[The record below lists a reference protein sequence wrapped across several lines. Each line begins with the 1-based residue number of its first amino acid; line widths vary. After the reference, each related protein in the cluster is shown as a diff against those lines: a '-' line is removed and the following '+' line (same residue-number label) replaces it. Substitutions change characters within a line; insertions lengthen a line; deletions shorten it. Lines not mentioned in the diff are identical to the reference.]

1 MQMKF
6 VGKLI
11 LSLLLLLLLIVVVLY
26 ILLQTRWGA
35 EWASRRIS
43 DDTAYHLS
51 VAKIEHN
58 FSDPSLLILHNVS
71 FGHDGK
77 PAVIVAKSV
86 KLGLSLS
93 VFNEPWHFARIELQ
107 DGTLNAAN
115 MPANLAWPLQA
126 DRLQLRNISMKS
138 SRLAMEA
145 TTLNGGV
152 IPWLPRP
159 GNILGNNAS
168 FQLSADSVSF
178 NGLNA
183 SNALIQGR
191 VNDKQLIINNFGADL
206 ARGSVTGS
214 AQRDTQGNWN
224 VSALRL
230 NDIRLQTD
238 KSLNDF
244 LQPLRSLPAVHF
256 TRIDMTDAR
265 LQGPDWAVTDLDLLL
280 KNLTLR
286 RGEWQSDDG
295 SLALNA
301 DSFINGQLTLND
313 PILNLDFSPQGV
325 ANARFSSR
333 WVNGLIRAQ
342 GSWER
347 QNRQLTL
354 DELVFAGL
362 EYTLPENWR
371 DRWMATLPDWLDSV
385 RVKKLSGNRNLI
397 IDINP
402 QFPFQITALDTSG
415 SDLLLARDRQWGIWQ
430 GTLNLN
436 AAEATFNRTDLRH
449 PSLAL
454 NADSHQINVTEMSAF
469 ADKGL
474 LEGTATLDQ
483 SPVRTLTLTL
493 NGQAVSSNVLQNWGW
508 PAVTLTGPSSL
519 QLKLNARLAADTPL
533 KQSAN
538 GTLTLSSDGQTR
550 QQTMKHGEISP
561 PQ

>member
-1 MQMKF
+1 MKF

-11 LSLLLLLLLIVVVLY
+11 LSLLVLLLLIVVVLY
-26 ILLQTRWGA
+26 ILLQTHWGA

-58 FSDPSLLILHNVS
+58 FSDPSLLILHNLT

-93 VFNEPWHFARIELQ
+93 VFNQPRHFARIELQ

-126 DRLQLRNISMKS
+126 DRLQLRNISVKR

-168 FQLSADSVSF
+168 FQLSADSVAF

-191 VNDKQLIINNFGADL
+191 VSDKQLIINNFGADL

-214 AQRDTQGNWN
+214 AQRDMQGNWN

-244 LQPLRSLPAVHF
+244 LQPLRNLPSVHF
-256 TRIDMTDAR
+256 SRVDMTDAR

-301 DSFINGQLTLND
+301 DNFINGQLTLND

-325 ANARFSSR
+325 ADARFSSR

-347 QNRQLTL
+347 QSRQLTL
-354 DELVFAGL
+354 DELVLAGL

-385 RVKKLSGNRNLI
+385 KVKKLSGNRNLI

-402 QFPFQITALDTSG
+402 QFPFQITALDTNG
-415 SDLLLARDRQWGIWQ
+415 SDLLLARNHQWGIWQ

-454 NADSHQINVTEMSAF
+454 NANSNQINVTEMSAF
-469 ADKGL
+469 AEKGL

-483 SPVRTLTLTL
+483 TPARNLALTL
-493 NGQAVSSNVLQNWGW
+493 NGQAVPPDVLQNWGW
-508 PAVTLTGPSSL
+508 PAVTLTGQSSL
-519 QLKLNARLAADTPL
+519 QLKLNARLAAGTPL

-538 GTLTLSSDGQTR
+538 GTLTLSSDGQTL
-550 QQTMKHGEISP
+550 QQTMTHGEISTS
-561 PQ
+561 Q

>member
-1 MQMKF
+1 MKF

-35 EWASRRIS
+35 EWTSRRIS

-58 FSDPSLLILHNVS
+58 FSDPSLLILHNLT

-93 VFNEPWHFARIELQ
+93 VFNQPRHFARIELQ

-126 DRLQLRNISMKS
+126 DRLQLRNISVKS

-168 FQLSADSVSF
+168 FQLSADSVAF

-191 VNDKQLIINNFGADL
+191 VSNKQLIINNFGADL

-214 AQRDTQGNWN
+214 AQRDMQGNWN

-244 LQPLRSLPAVHF
+244 LQPLRNLPSVHF
-256 TRIDMTDAR
+256 SRVDMTDAR

-301 DSFINGQLTLND
+301 DNFINGQLTLND

-325 ANARFSSR
+325 ADARFSSR

-347 QNRQLTL
+347 QSRQLTL
-354 DELVFAGL
+354 DELVLAGL

-385 RVKKLSGNRNLI
+385 KVKKLSGNRNLI

-402 QFPFQITALDTSG
+402 QFPFQITALDTNG
-415 SDLLLARDRQWGIWQ
+415 SDLLLARNHQWGIWQ

-454 NADSHQINVTEMSAF
+454 NANSNQINVTEMSAF
-469 ADKGL
+469 AEKGL

-483 SPVRTLTLTL
+483 TPARNLALTL
-493 NGQAVSSNVLQNWGW
+493 NGQAVPPDVLQNWGW
-508 PAVTLTGPSSL
+508 PAVTLTGQSSL
-519 QLKLNARLAADTPL
+519 QLKLNAHLAAGTPL
-533 KQSAN
+533 KQSVN
-538 GTLTLSSDGQTR
+538 GTLTLSSDGQTL
-550 QQTMKHGEISP
+550 QQTMTHGEIST

>member
-1 MQMKF
+1 MKF

-58 FSDPSLLILHNVS
+58 FSDPSLLILHNLT

-93 VFNEPWHFARIELQ
+93 VFNQPRHFARIELQ

-126 DRLQLRNISMKS
+126 DRLQLRNISVKS

-168 FQLSADSVSF
+168 FQLSADSVAF

-191 VNDKQLIINNFGADL
+191 VSDKQLIINNFGADL

-214 AQRDTQGNWN
+214 AQRDMQGNWN

-244 LQPLRSLPAVHF
+244 LQPLRNLPSVHF
-256 TRIDMTDAR
+256 SRVDMTDAR

-301 DSFINGQLTLND
+301 DNFINGQLTLND

-325 ANARFSSR
+325 ADARFSSR

-347 QNRQLTL
+347 QSQQLTL
-354 DELVFAGL
+354 DELVLAGL

-385 RVKKLSGNRNLI
+385 KVKKLSGNRNLI

-402 QFPFQITALDTSG
+402 QFPFQITALDTNG
-415 SDLLLARDRQWGIWQ
+415 SDLLLARNHQWGIWQ

-454 NADSHQINVTEMSAF
+454 NANSNQINVTEMSAF
-469 ADKGL
+469 AEKGL

-483 SPVRTLTLTL
+483 TPARNLTLTL
-493 NGQAVSSNVLQNWGW
+493 NGQAVPPDVLQNWGW
-508 PAVTLTGPSSL
+508 PAVTLTGQSSL
-519 QLKLNARLAADTPL
+519 QLKLNARLAAGTPL

-538 GTLTLSSDGQTR
+538 GTLTLSTDGQTL
-550 QQTMKHGEISP
+550 QQTMTHGEISTS
-561 PQ
+561 Q

>member
-1 MQMKF
+1 MKF

-58 FSDPSLLILHNVS
+58 FSDPSLLILHNLT

-93 VFNEPWHFARIELQ
+93 VFNQPRHFARIELQ

-126 DRLQLRNISMKS
+126 DRLRLRNISVKS

-145 TTLNGGV
+145 MSLNGGV

-168 FQLSADSVSF
+168 FQLSADSVAF

-183 SNALIQGR
+183 SSALIQGR
-191 VNDKQLIINNFGADL
+191 VSDKQLIINNFGADL
-206 ARGSVTGS
+206 TRGSVTGS
-214 AQRDTQGNWN
+214 AQRDMQGNWN

-244 LQPLRSLPAVHF
+244 LQPLRNLPSVHF
-256 TRIDMTDAR
+256 SRVDMTDAR

-280 KNLTLR
+280 KNFTLR
-286 RGEWQSDDG
+286 HGEWQSDDG

-301 DSFINGQLTLND
+301 DNFINGQLTLND

-325 ANARFSSR
+325 AGARFSSR

-347 QNRQLTL
+347 QSRQLTL
-354 DELVFAGL
+354 DELVLAGL

-385 RVKKLSGNRNLI
+385 KVKKLSGNRNLI

-402 QFPFQITALDTSG
+402 QFPFQITALDTNG
-415 SDLLLARDRQWGIWQ
+415 SDLLLARNHQWGIWQ

-454 NADSHQINVTEMSAF
+454 NANSNQINVTEMSAF
-469 ADKGL
+469 VDKGL

-483 SPVRTLTLTL
+483 TPARNLALTL
-493 NGQAVSSNVLQNWGW
+493 NGQAVPPDVLQNWGW
-508 PAVTLTGPSSL
+508 PAGTLTGQSSL
-519 QLKLNARLAADTPL
+519 QLKLNARLAAGTPL

-538 GTLTLSSDGQTR
+538 GTLTLSSDGQTL
-550 QQTMKHGEISP
+550 QQTMTHGEISTS
-561 PQ
+561 Q

>member
-1 MQMKF
+1 MKF

-58 FSDPSLLILHNVS
+58 FSDPSLLILHNLT

-93 VFNEPWHFARIELQ
+93 VFNQPRHFARIELQ

-126 DRLQLRNISMKS
+126 DRLQLRNISVKS

-168 FQLSADSVSF
+168 FQLSADSVAF

-191 VNDKQLIINNFGADL
+191 VSDKQLIINNFGADL

-214 AQRDTQGNWN
+214 AQRDMQGNWN

-244 LQPLRSLPAVHF
+244 LQPLRNLPSVHF
-256 TRIDMTDAR
+256 SRVDMTDAR

-301 DSFINGQLTLND
+301 DNFINGQLTLND

-325 ANARFSSR
+325 ADARFSSR

-347 QNRQLTL
+347 QSRQLTL
-354 DELVFAGL
+354 DELVLAGL

-385 RVKKLSGNRNLI
+385 KVKKLSGNRNLI

-402 QFPFQITALDTSG
+402 QFPFQITALDTNG
-415 SDLLLARDRQWGIWQ
+415 SDLLLARNHQWGIWQ

-454 NADSHQINVTEMSAF
+454 NANSNQINVTEMSAF
-469 ADKGL
+469 AEKGL

-483 SPVRTLTLTL
+483 TPARNLALTL
-493 NGQAVSSNVLQNWGW
+493 NGQAVPPDVLQNWGW
-508 PAVTLTGPSSL
+508 PAVTLTGQSSL
-519 QLKLNARLAADTPL
+519 QLKLNARLAAGTPL

-538 GTLTLSSDGQTR
+538 GTLTLSSDGQTL
-550 QQTMKHGEISP
+550 QQTMTHGEVST

>member
-1 MQMKF
+1 MKF

-58 FSDPSLLILHNVS
+58 FSDPSLLILHNLT

-93 VFNEPWHFARIELQ
+93 VFNQPRHFARIELQ

-126 DRLQLRNISMKS
+126 DRLQLRNISVKS

-168 FQLSADSVSF
+168 FQLSADSVAF

-191 VNDKQLIINNFGADL
+191 VSDKQLIINNFGADL

-214 AQRDTQGNWN
+214 AQRDMQGNWN

-244 LQPLRSLPAVHF
+244 LQPLRNLPSVHF
-256 TRIDMTDAR
+256 SRVDMTDAR

-286 RGEWQSDDG
+286 HGEWQSDDG

-301 DSFINGQLTLND
+301 DNFINGQLTLND

-325 ANARFSSR
+325 ADARFSSR

-347 QNRQLTL
+347 QSRQLTL
-354 DELVFAGL
+354 DELVLAGL

-385 RVKKLSGNRNLI
+385 KVKKLSGNRNLI

-402 QFPFQITALDTSG
+402 QFPFQITALDTNG
-415 SDLLLARDRQWGIWQ
+415 SDLLLARNHQWGIWQ

-454 NADSHQINVTEMSAF
+454 NANSNQINVTEMSAF
-469 ADKGL
+469 AEKGL

-483 SPVRTLTLTL
+483 TPARNLALTL
-493 NGQAVSSNVLQNWGW
+493 NGQAVPPDVLQNWGW
-508 PAVTLTGPSSL
+508 PAVTLTGQSSL
-519 QLKLNARLAADTPL
+519 QLKLNARLAAGTPL

-538 GTLTLSSDGQTR
+538 GTLTLSSDGQTL
-550 QQTMKHGEISP
+550 QQTMTHGEISTS
-561 PQ
+561 Q

>member
-1 MQMKF
+1 MKF

-58 FSDPSLLILHNVS
+58 FSDPSLLILHNLT

-93 VFNEPWHFARIELQ
+93 VFNQPRHFARIELQ

-126 DRLQLRNISMKS
+126 DRLQLRNISVKS

-168 FQLSADSVSF
+168 FQLSADSVAF

-191 VNDKQLIINNFGADL
+191 VSDKQLIINNFGADL

-214 AQRDTQGNWN
+214 AQRDMQGNWN

-244 LQPLRSLPAVHF
+244 LQPLRNLPSVHF
-256 TRIDMTDAR
+256 SRVDMTDAR

-286 RGEWQSDDG
+286 HGEWQSDDG

-301 DSFINGQLTLND
+301 DNFINGQLTLND

-325 ANARFSSR
+325 ADARFSSR

-347 QNRQLTL
+347 QSRQLTL
-354 DELVFAGL
+354 DELVLAGL

-385 RVKKLSGNRNLI
+385 KVKKLSGNRNLI

-402 QFPFQITALDTSG
+402 QFPFQITALDTNG
-415 SDLLLARDRQWGIWQ
+415 SDLLLARNHQWGVWQ

-454 NADSHQINVTEMSAF
+454 NANSNQINVTEMSAF
-469 ADKGL
+469 AEKGL

-483 SPVRTLTLTL
+483 TPARNLALTL
-493 NGQAVSSNVLQNWGW
+493 NGQAVPPDVLQNWGW
-508 PAVTLTGPSSL
+508 PAVTLTGQSSL
-519 QLKLNARLAADTPL
+519 QLKLNARLAAGTPL

-538 GTLTLSSDGQTR
+538 GTLTLSSDGQTL
-550 QQTMKHGEISP
+550 QQTMTHGEISTS
-561 PQ
+561 Q

>member
-1 MQMKF
+1 MKF

-11 LSLLLLLLLIVVVLY
+11 LSLLVLLLLIVVVLY

-58 FSDPSLLILHNVS
+58 FSDPSLLILHNLT

-93 VFNEPWHFARIELQ
+93 VFNQPRHFARIELQ

-126 DRLQLRNISMKS
+126 DRLQLRNISVKS

-168 FQLSADSVSF
+168 FQLSADSVAF

-191 VNDKQLIINNFGADL
+191 VSDKQLIINNFGADL

-214 AQRDTQGNWN
+214 AQRDMQGNWN

-244 LQPLRSLPAVHF
+244 LQPLRNLPSVHF
-256 TRIDMTDAR
+256 SRVDMTDAR

-301 DSFINGQLTLND
+301 DNFINGQLTLND

-325 ANARFSSR
+325 ADARFSSR

-347 QNRQLTL
+347 QSRQLTL
-354 DELVFAGL
+354 DELVLAGL

-385 RVKKLSGNRNLI
+385 KVKKLSGNRNLI

-402 QFPFQITALDTSG
+402 QFPFQITALDTNG
-415 SDLLLARDRQWGIWQ
+415 SDLLLARNHQWGIWQ

-454 NADSHQINVTEMSAF
+454 NANSNQINVTEMSAF
-469 ADKGL
+469 AEKGL

-483 SPVRTLTLTL
+483 TPARNLALTL
-493 NGQAVSSNVLQNWGW
+493 NGQAVPPDVLQNWGW
-508 PAVTLTGPSSL
+508 PAVTLTGQSSL
-519 QLKLNARLAADTPL
+519 QLKLNARLAAGTPL

-538 GTLTLSSDGQTR
+538 GTLTLSSDGQTL
-550 QQTMKHGEISP
+550 QQTMTHGEISTS
-561 PQ
+561 Q

>member
-1 MQMKF
+1 MKF

-58 FSDPSLLILHNVS
+58 FSDPSLLILHNLT

-93 VFNEPWHFARIELQ
+93 VFNQPRHFARIELQ

-126 DRLQLRNISMKS
+126 DRLQLRNISVKS

-168 FQLSADSVSF
+168 FQLSADSVAF

-191 VNDKQLIINNFGADL
+191 VSDKQLIINNFGADL

-214 AQRDTQGNWN
+214 AQRDMQGNWN

-244 LQPLRSLPAVHF
+244 LQPLRNLPSVHF
-256 TRIDMTDAR
+256 SRVDMTDAR

-286 RGEWQSDDG
+286 HGEWQSDDG

-301 DSFINGQLTLND
+301 DNFINGQLTLND

-325 ANARFSSR
+325 ADARFSSR

-347 QNRQLTL
+347 QSRQLTL
-354 DELVFAGL
+354 DELVLAGL

-371 DRWMATLPDWLDSV
+371 DRWIATLPDWLDSV
-385 RVKKLSGNRNLI
+385 KVKKLSGNRNLI

-402 QFPFQITALDTSG
+402 QFPFQITALDTNG
-415 SDLLLARDRQWGIWQ
+415 SDLLLARNHQWGVWQ

-454 NADSHQINVTEMSAF
+454 NANSNQINVTEMSAF
-469 ADKGL
+469 AEKGL

-483 SPVRTLTLTL
+483 TPARNLALTL
-493 NGQAVSSNVLQNWGW
+493 NGQAVPPDVLQNWGW
-508 PAVTLTGPSSL
+508 PAVTLTGQSSL
-519 QLKLNARLAADTPL
+519 QLKLNARLAAGTPL

-538 GTLTLSSDGQTR
+538 GTLTLSSDGQTL
-550 QQTMKHGEISP
+550 QQTMTHGEISTS
-561 PQ
+561 Q